1 MLEGLREVS
10 SDAVPFAR
18 TFYGQAS
25 QNLWESDSGE
35 IHSIP
40 QGEGGEQGDAMM
52 PLLYSLG
59 QHGALQD
66 VSRRLGRGE
75 HLWVLGECTVEIG
88 WNPNPCGQNSNLEPG
103 GDQT

>member
-1 MLEGLREVS
+1 M
-10 SDAVPFAR
+10 
-18 TFYGQAS
+18 
-25 QNLWESDSGE
+25 WESDSGE

-52 PLLYSLG
+52 PLLYFLG

-75 HLWVLGECTVEIG
+75 HLFALLDDTYIVCKPARVAAIYGFFVEVG

-103 GDQT
+103 GHQT